1 MYGLLVIARAPR
13 TAERRQ
19 RKAAGTAERTKQRKG
34 QALHGRVE
42 ADLANQCK
50 IGSLSDL
57 PFVVHADSKAPEKTA
72 ASAGPSQGDLSRSR
86 WAAGVAPSRTRRVQR
101 ENERANGAGGLRV
114 GNERWQ

>member
-1 MYGLLVIARAPR
+1 MGPGQFATQCVTNRVSH
-13 TAERRQ
+13 E
-19 RKAAGTAERTKQRKG
+19 ERKG

-42 ADLANQCK
+42 ADVAIQSE

-57 PFVVHADSKAPEKTA
+57 QFVVHADSKATEKTA

-101 ENERANGAGGLRV
+101 AMSGRTSPVACGWEMND
-114 GNERWQ
+114 GN

>member
-1 MYGLLVIARAPR
+1 MGPGQFATQCVTNRVSH
-13 TAERRQ
+13 E
-19 RKAAGTAERTKQRKG
+19 ERKG

-42 ADLANQCK
+42 ADVAIQSE

-86 WAAGVAPSRTRRVQR
+86 WAAGVAPSQAARV
-101 ENERANGAGGLRV
+101 EFNE
-114 GNERWQ
+114 